1 MNLVNRNLLA
11 SALVL
16 SLGAGVALAQQTTSS
31 DAPTP
36 PPHRGFHKPSPEREI
51 KHLTKALSLTPDQA
65 ARLEPVLANRD
76 QQMEAIRTNGQLTQQ
91 AAREQMKA
99 LHQTTEQQFASI
111 LTPAQLEE
119 MKHMRRGPHGP
130 GGTRGG
136 WQGNQSQGQ
145 PQPSGL

>member
-1 MNLVNRNLLA
+1 MNLANRHLLA

-16 SLGAGVALAQQTTSS
+16 SLGAGVALAQQA
-31 DAPTP
+31 APTDP
-36 PPHRGFHKPSPEREI
+36 QGPHHRGFHKPNAEQEV
-51 KHLTKALSLTPDQA
+51 KHLTKTLQLTPDQA
-65 ARLEPVLANRD
+65 AKLEPVLANRD
-76 QQMEAIRTNGQLTQQ
+76 EQMEAIHKNGQLTQQ

-130 GGTRGG
+130 GGPRGG

>member
-1 MNLVNRNLLA
+1 MNLINRNLLA
-11 SALVL
+11 SALLL
-16 SLGAGVALAQQTTSS
+16 SLGAGAALAQQTAPT
-31 DAPTP
+31 DAPAP

-51 KHLTKALSLTPDQA
+51 KHLTKTLQLTPDQA
-65 ARLEPVLANRD
+65 AKLEPVLANRD
-76 QQMEAIRTNGQLTQQ
+76 QQLQAIRSNGQLTQQ

-111 LTPAQLEE
+111 LTPTQLEE

-130 GGTRGG
+130 RGG